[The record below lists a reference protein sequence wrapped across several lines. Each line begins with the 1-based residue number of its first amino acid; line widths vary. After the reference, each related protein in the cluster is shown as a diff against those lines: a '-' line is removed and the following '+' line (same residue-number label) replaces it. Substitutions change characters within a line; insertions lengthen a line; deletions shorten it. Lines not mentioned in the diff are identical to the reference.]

1 MKNGDGRISL
11 LQTIAEGGRGWSWQ
25 GPRESA
31 GSGGDR
37 GTWRNR
43 RPVEGLRERIGR
55 DPIDGR
61 RGGLRFVKG
70 AKQTKLRF
78 WQGPMRRIRQK
89 AERSKVVKTL

>member
-11 LQTIAEGGRGWSWQ
+11 LQTIAEGGRGKAL
-25 GPRESA
+25 GGSA
-31 GSGGDR
+31 SSGGDQ

-61 RGGLRFVKG
+61 RGGLRFVEG
-70 AKQTKLRF
+70 ARQTKLEF
-78 WQGPMRRIRQK
+78 WQVPMRQIRQK
-89 AERSKVVKTL
+89 AERSKVVKTQ